1 MKLHT
6 LLVVGVAA
14 MALSYVTF
22 AGGGDS
28 EMQSFVR
35 SHKLYFR
42 GLTAILVLAEIE
54 MVVLTV
60 LGHRS

>member
-1 MKLHT
+1 VRLYT

-14 MALSYVTF
+14 IALSYVTF

-28 EMQSFVR
+28 EMRSFVR

-54 MVVLTV
+54 MIVLTT